1 MLIKNSIKNPYYWG
15 TIDIVLEQLSQ
26 IILFVFLSRNLNEEI
41 FGLFAVLQTITFIAL
56 LIMDSGLGSGVISFQ
71 ITDRRKLNQIFTF
84 NLLISISIVLILVLF
99 RGFIINWF
107 NIAGYERVYFFT
119 VVFLVI
125 EAFSL
130 IQYSQLK
137 RDLRFGRMAFIT
149 LVSII
154 VTFSSIIP
162 AVKMISG
169 EYVLLLR
176 LVVPKTVRTIGYF
189 ISTGYRPSFD
199 FNIKSLGVELRYG
212 LGVMYMS
219 ILNWFNQSIMV
230 FYIGGKAGP
239 GTLGYYNRAY
249 GLQKIASKTVSTVLN
264 RIGFSVMSSVKGN
277 DSEVLNN
284 YINSRIF
291 LMLGGI
297 FLALP
302 VQWYSE
308 TLVTLVIGDKWHLT
322 AIFLKFL
329 IPISLISQFYD
340 LNVTVNKAYNKLKYA
355 LWIDSIEKISF
366 VLLLVILRNR
376 SIEEILFG
384 LGVLRLS
391 TLLISDLQVSRVL
404 GHFPKVINLL
414 IYILIFTGFFQ
425 LIQMQF

>member
-1 MLIKNSIKNPYYWG
+1 MLTENSVKNPYYWG

-26 IILFVFLSRNLNEEI
+26 IVLFVFLSRNLNEEI

-71 ITDRRKLNQIFTF
+71 IKDRRKLNQIFTF
-84 NLLISISIVLILVLF
+84 NLLISFSIVLILVLF
-99 RGFIINWF
+99 RGFILKWF
-107 NIAGYERVYFFT
+107 NIAEFERVYLFT

-130 IQYSQLK
+130 IQYSQIK
-137 RDLRFGRMAFIT
+137 RDLRFRRMAFIT

-162 AVKMISG
+162 AVKMMSG

-189 ISTGYRPSFD
+189 ISTRYRPSFD
-199 FNIKSLGVELRYG
+199 FSIKSLGVELRYG

-230 FYIGGKAGP
+230 FYIGGKAGT

-277 DSEVLNN
+277 DLEVLNN

-302 VQWYSE
+302 VQWFSE
-308 TLVTLVIGDKWHLT
+308 IVVTLVIGERWHLT

-340 LNVTVNKAYNKLKYA
+340 LNVTVNKAYGKLKYA
-355 LWIDSIEKISF
+355 IWIDSGEKISF
-366 VLLLVILRNR
+366 VLLLLIMNNR

-384 LGVLRLS
+384 LGAIRL
-391 TLLISDLQVSRVL
+391 LNLIISDFQVSRML
-404 GHFPKVINLL
+404 GYFPKKINF
-414 IYILIFTGFFQ
+414 IVYILVFICFLQ
-425 LIQMQF
+425 LIQMQV

>member
-1 MLIKNSIKNPYYWG
+1 MLTENSVKNPYYWG

-26 IILFVFLSRNLNEEI
+26 IVLFVFLSRNLNEEI

-71 ITDRRKLNQIFTF
+71 IKDRRKLNQIFTF
-84 NLLISISIVLILVLF
+84 NLLISISIVLILFLF
-99 RGFIINWF
+99 RGFILKWF
-107 NIAGYERVYFFT
+107 NIAEFERVYLFT
-119 VVFLVI
+119 IVFLVI

-137 RDLRFGRMAFIT
+137 RDLRFGRMALIT

-189 ISTGYRPSFD
+189 LSTRYRPSFD
-199 FNIKSLGVELRYG
+199 FSINSLGVELRYG

-264 RIGFSVMSSVKGN
+264 RIGFSVMSTVKGN
-277 DSEVLNN
+277 DLEVLQN

-291 LMLGGI
+291 LMLGSI

-302 VQWYSE
+302 VQWFSE
-308 TLVTLVIGDKWHLT
+308 TVVTLVIGDRWHLT
-322 AIFLKFL
+322 AIFLRFL

-340 LNVTVNKAYNKLKYA
+340 LNVTVNKAYGKLKHA
-355 LWIDSIEKISF
+355 IWIDSGEKISF
-366 VLLLVILRNR
+366 VLLLLIMNNR

-384 LGVLRLS
+384 LGVIRL
-391 TLLISDLQVSRVL
+391 LNLFISDLQVGRML
-404 GHFPKVINLL
+404 GYFPKKINFIVYLL
-414 IYILIFTGFFQ
+414 IFICFLQ
-425 LIQMQF
+425 LI